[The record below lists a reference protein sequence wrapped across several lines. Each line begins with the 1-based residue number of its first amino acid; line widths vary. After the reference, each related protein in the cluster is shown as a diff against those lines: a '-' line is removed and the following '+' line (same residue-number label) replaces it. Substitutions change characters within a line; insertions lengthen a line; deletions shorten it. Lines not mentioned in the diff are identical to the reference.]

1 MRAMDTKMHG
11 LVSVDQN
18 TKVKKRLCRVI
29 CQNNDHKKDHEQHYA
44 NQNYCSDKSST
55 QGS

>member
-1 MRAMDTKMHG
+1 MRAMDTKMYG

-18 TKVKKRLCRVI
+18 TKVKKASAEYSVRTRTI
-29 CQNNDHKKDHEQHYA
+29 RRIMSKHYA